1 MKLLFSDN
9 FIQNIKKIL
18 SITFSYNLTKL
29 TLVPFDEN
37 ALKQE
42 FSKKKKVFS
51 LNFNTLCSSN
61 FKQKIKK
68 FNALIFHKTWKTS
81 LWAHFLFFFFFFF
94 FLFKKSKKLIFL
106 KKTSSRSITRVC
118 VAITLYKKYEKWHF
132 LHKKTSGWYPCCHLN
147 VYANVTSCKK
157 LENLYALTFDNT
169 CKTSLWETSSLL
181 FSFKT
186 PKQDFCEKK
195 KKVY

>member
-1 MKLLFSDN
+1 M
-9 FIQNIKKIL
+9 
-18 SITFSYNLTKL
+18 TKL

-81 LWAHFLFFFFFFF
+81 IWAHFLGFFVQKNLKNLFF
-94 FLFKKSKKLIFL
+94 SKK
-106 KKTSSRSITRVC
+106 TSRSITRVC
-118 VAITLYKKYEKWHF
+118 DAITLFKKYEKWHF

-157 LENLYALTFDNT
+157 LEKFI
-169 CKTSLWETSSLL
+169 CI
-181 FSFKT
+181 
-186 PKQDFCEKK
+186 DFW
-195 KKVY
+195 

>member
-1 MKLLFSDN
+1 MFFQLQTKNQKIQCINFS
-9 FIQNIKKIL
+9 QNLKNVTMG
-18 SITFSYNLTKL
+18 TFS
-29 TLVPFDEN
+29 
-37 ALKQE
+37 
-42 FSKKKKVFS
+42 VF
-51 LNFNTLCSSN
+51 F
-61 FKQKIKK
+61 F
-68 FNALIFHKTWKTS
+68 
-81 LWAHFLFFFFFFF
+81 FFFFFFF

-106 KKTSSRSITRVC
+106 TKTSSRSITRVC